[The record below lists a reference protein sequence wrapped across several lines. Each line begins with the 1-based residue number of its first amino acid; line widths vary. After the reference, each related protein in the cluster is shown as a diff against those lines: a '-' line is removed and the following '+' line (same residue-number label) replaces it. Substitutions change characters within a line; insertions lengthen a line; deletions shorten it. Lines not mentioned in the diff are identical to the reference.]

1 MDVGEKLEALRTASV
16 TLNAESLAQQTLLFS
31 LMISL
36 HRSGAVP
43 PQIFTTTFEV
53 ASQFLSSLAMTVDGV
68 DAKTDTGEPRLLAAL
83 RIVEDFRTEF
93 ESAR

>member
-1 MDVGEKLEALRTASV
+1 MDVGDKLEALRTASV
-16 TLNAESLAQQTLLFS
+16 TLNAENLAQQTLLFS

-43 PQIFTTTFEV
+43 PKIFTTTFEV
-53 ASQFLSSLAMTVDGV
+53 ASQFLSSLAMTVDGA
-68 DAKTDTGEPRLLAAL
+68 DARTETGEPRILAAL
-83 RIVEDFRTEF
+83 RIVEEFRQEF